1 MMHVKAA
8 GVYDELDSIR
18 RQQQKEG
25 KSRRTST
32 KRVNFGRLST
42 KPPPCPIY
50 PFMLNTEWFTNFKK
64 QNPDEV
70 VKVKKKNPEGFDAA
84 DDRL

>member
-1 MMHVKAA
+1 
-8 GVYDELDSIR
+8 
-18 RQQQKEG
+18 
-25 KSRRTST
+25 
-32 KRVNFGRLST
+32 
-42 KPPPCPIY
+42 
-50 PFMLNTEWFTNFKK
+50 MLNTEWFTDFKK